1 MKQPESHSAATKQKA
16 QDAKDDVA
24 DTLRDTVNDSTQKVT
39 AELSGAAEKTKAGA
53 AQEFKTLAD
62 ALHTAA
68 NELDD
73 GSPQRRMI
81 DTVAKNLDDFSDGIQ
96 HKNMGEM
103 LGGLNDLA
111 RRNPVM
117 FLGGAAL
124 LGFVATR
131 LASASAPG
139 SRTASGSQSSR
150 SAASPQGAA
159 PSTAPSA
166 PSATQATIPSATT
179 NPAGTTTNRG
189 V

>member
-16 QDAKDDVA
+16 QEAKADVA
-24 DTLRDTVNDSTQKVT
+24 DTLRDTVNDTTQKVT

-53 AQEFKTLAD
+53 AHEFKTLAD

-81 DTVAKNLDDFSDGIQ
+81 DSVAKNLDDFSDGIQ

-131 LASASAPG
+131 LASASAPEN
-139 SRTASGSQSSR
+139 RTASGSQSSQ
-150 SAASPQGAA
+150 SAASPQGVAPTAA
-159 PSTAPSA
+159 TASPASTS
-166 PSATQATIPSATT
+166 
-179 NPAGTTTNRG
+179 AGTTTNRG

>member
-16 QDAKDDVA
+16 REAKADVA
-24 DTLRDTVNDSTQKVT
+24 DTLRNTVNDTTQKVT
-39 AELSGAAEKTKAGA
+39 AELSGAAEKTRAGA
-53 AQEFKTLAD
+53 AREFKTLAD

-68 NELDD
+68 GDLED

-81 DTVAKNLDDFSDGIQ
+81 DSVAKNLDDFSDGIH

-131 LASASAPG
+131 LAAASAPDNR
-139 SRTASGSQSSR
+139 SASGSRSGG
-150 SAASPQGAA
+150 SAAATRGAA
-159 PSTAPSA
+159 PTAP
-166 PSATQATIPSATT
+166 TATT
-179 NPAGTTTNRG
+179 APATTPADATNRG